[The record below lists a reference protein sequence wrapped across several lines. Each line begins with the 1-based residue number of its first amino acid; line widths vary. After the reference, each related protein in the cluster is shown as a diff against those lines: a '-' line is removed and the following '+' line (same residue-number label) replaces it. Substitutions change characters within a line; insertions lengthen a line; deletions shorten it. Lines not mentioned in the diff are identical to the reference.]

1 MATRLTPVDSLLQLA
16 GLLLQKH
23 AEVLE
28 LCTQPLREASGVHAA
43 AVAALLEQL
52 THGCVALLDER
63 RTRSRLGIHQLE
75 EIDVVVAPSAASSA
89 GAPAQP

>member
-1 MATRLTPVDSLLQLA
+1 MWKPWLQLA
-16 GLLLQKH
+16 ALLLQKN

-28 LCTQPLREASGVHAA
+28 LCAQPLREASGVYAA

-75 EIDVVVAPSAASSA
+75 EIDVVVAATCAASSA
-89 GAPAQP
+89 GAPA